1 MKIDKKRLEAYSK
14 EITKVCKLVGYIPS
28 EYCFEDYFADVV
40 DFYFIPYIKELAENC
55 DEDEYEDFLVKLGE
69 VIDEVYDSTVEV
81 TLDEVKNF
89 IKNEGISL
97 REFISNGIK
106 NRDIELEL
114 IVEWFIK
121 NCNDETIQ
129 KFIKS
134 CDDKTFQ
141 KFINWVLE

>member
-1 MKIDKKRLEAYSK
+1 MKIDKEQLKAYSK
-14 EITKVCKLVGYIPS
+14 EITKVCELVGYIPS
-28 EYCFEDYFADVV
+28 EYSFEDYFADVV

-55 DEDEYEDFLVKLGE
+55 DDDEYDDFLEKLGYA
-69 VIDEVYDSTVEV
+69 IDEVYDSTVEV

-97 REFISNGIK
+97 REYISNGIK

-121 NCNDETIQ
+121 NCDDETIQ

-134 CDDKTFQ
+134 CDDKIIQ
-141 KFINWVLE
+141 KFINWVLK